1 MEEMNMDLQHLS
13 NKVKQFP
20 QELKDIIQI
29 SGDSKV
35 KPYFQSNSQDF
46 NWDYFITLIQQHQL
60 TPLIFPYLSKNRNN
74 IPTAAYDR
82 IRSIRQQNAQKALA
96 HVEQTIRLQ
105 SLFNKEGIPALFLK
119 GVVLSQ
125 ILYGD
130 PLLKNSIDIDILVP
144 LKHIRQA
151 AELLQK
157 QGYRMIYPDIRLS
170 KRQKRIN
177 YRISHHYDFQH
188 SEKGVRVELHWKLI
202 NPRVL
207 LPFSF
212 DFLYRRSVK
221 VGLHEHPVNTL
232 SMEDYIIYLSI
243 HGAKHRWY
251 NLAWLKDLSRMLEQ
265 NAQQTK
271 LKTLRLSEEMGL
283 ERCFLQ
289 GCLLSRLIYG
299 VETGM
304 PLPENQHRFI
314 LMVRKALDIIP
325 EYRTELKSNKFR
337 NLLYQLWLRRNLKYK
352 LTLIFRLRTHHSD
365 WSRVPLP
372 DYLFFLYYPLRPL
385 MYMMNKV
392 KNKTQETHHEKE
404 KN

>member
-1 MEEMNMDLQHLS
+1 MDLQHLS
-13 NKVKQFP
+13 NKIKQYP
-20 QELKDIIQI
+20 EELKDIIQI
-29 SGDSKV
+29 SGDSKG
-35 KPYFQSNSQDF
+35 KPSFLRGQQNF
-46 NWDYFITLIQQHQL
+46 NWDFFISLIQQHQL
-60 TPLIFPYLSKNRNN
+60 TSLIFPYLSKNREN
-74 IPTAAYDR
+74 IPTSAYER
-82 IRSIRQQNAQKALA
+82 IRSIQQKNAQKALA

-105 SLFNKEGIPALFLK
+105 SLFNNEGIPALFLK

-130 PLLKNSIDIDILVP
+130 PLLKNSVDIDILVP
-144 LKHIRQA
+144 LKHIGYA

-157 QGYRMIYPDIRLS
+157 QSYRMTYPDIQLT

-188 SEKGVRVELHWKLI
+188 PEKVVRVELHWKLI
-202 NPRVL
+202 NPQVL

-221 VGLHEHPVNTL
+221 VELHEHPVKTL
-232 SMEDYIIYLSI
+232 SMEDYIIYLAV

-251 NLAWLKDLSRMLEQ
+251 NLTWLKDLSRTLEKTS
-265 NAQQTK
+265 QQTK
-271 LKTLRLSEEMGL
+271 LKTFRLSEKMGL

-304 PLPENQHRFI
+304 PLPDNKNRFM
-314 LMVRKALDIIP
+314 LMIRKSLDAIP
-325 EYRTELKSNKFR
+325 ENRTEIKTHKLR
-337 NLLYQLWLRRNLKYK
+337 NLLYQLWLRKNLQYK

-372 DYLFFLYYPLRPL
+372 DHLFFLYYPLRPL
-385 MYMMNKV
+385 LYILNKV
-392 KNKTQETHHEKE
+392 KNKIQKTQQK
-404 KN
+404 KGNN

>member
-1 MEEMNMDLQHLS
+1 MDLQHLS

-20 QELKDIIQI
+20 EELKNIIQI
-29 SGDSKV
+29 LGNSKV
-35 KPYFQSNSQDF
+35 KPYFPSKYQDF
-46 NWDYFITLIQQHQL
+46 NWDFFITLIQQHQL
-60 TPLIFPYLSKNRNN
+60 TSLIFPYLSKNRDN

-82 IRSIRQQNAQKALA
+82 IKSIQQRNAQKALA

-105 SLFNKEGIPALFLK
+105 SLFNKEGIPAIFLK
-119 GVVLSQ
+119 GVALSQ

-130 PLLKNSIDIDILVP
+130 PLLKNSIDIDVLVS
-144 LKHIRQA
+144 LKHIGQA

-188 SEKGVRVELHWKLI
+188 PEKGVRVELHWKLI
-202 NPRVL
+202 NPQVL

-221 VGLHEHPVNTL
+221 VKLHEHPVNTL
-232 SMEDYIIYLSI
+232 SMEDYIIYLSV

-251 NLAWLKDLSRMLEQ
+251 NLAWLKDLSQILEETS
-265 NAQQTK
+265 QQTK
-271 LKTLRLSEEMGL
+271 LKTFRLSEEMGL
-283 ERCFLQ
+283 KICFLQ
-289 GCLLSRLIYG
+289 GCLISRLIYG
-299 VETGM
+299 VETVV
-304 PLPENQHRFI
+304 PLPKNQHRLM
-314 LMVRKALDIIP
+314 LMVRKALDAIP
-325 EYRTELKSNKFR
+325 EYRTELKSHKLR

-385 MYMMNKV
+385 IYMMNKV
-392 KNKTQETHHEKE
+392 KNKIQKIHQGKE
-404 KN
+404 NS